1 MKMRNQRD
9 GRKEDL
15 RRSVGARI
23 IEGLQELVTVL
34 EKGEPLHEHFT
45 CRHVQLDLKPM
56 PYNSRR
62 VKETRDLL
70 GASQAIFA
78 RFLGVSV
85 KTIRAWEQ
93 GVNTPNDMACRF
105 MDEIRRDP
113 KHWLARLRE
122 AIVVK

>member
-1 MKMRNQRD
+1 MNQRNRIKKD
-9 GRKEDL
+9 SQP
-15 RRSVGARI
+15 SVAPRI
-23 IEGLQELVTVL
+23 IEGLQEFVTVL
-34 EKGEPLHEHFT
+34 EKGEPLHQHFT
-45 CRHVQLDLKPM
+45 CREIRLDLEPT
-56 PYNSRR
+56 PYNGRR
-62 VKETRDLL
+62 VKETRALL

-113 KHWLARLRE
+113 RHWLGRLRE
-122 AIVVK
+122 AVVAK